1 MGPSGSGKTTIM
13 RLLFRFYDVDNGAI
27 LIDGQNIKTVA
38 QKSLRQNIGVVPQDT
53 VLFNNTIRFNLHES
67 ISFILT
73 VLKSLFSLPCSTII
87 LHSYNIQYA
96 RLDAPEADVIAAA
109 KSAEIHER
117 IMTFPD
123 QYDTQV
129 GSCSL
134 G

>member
-53 VLFNNTIRFNLHES
+53 VLFNNTIRQVQFTWILCN
-67 ISFILT
+67 SFILT
-73 VLKSLFSLPCSTII
+73 VLKCMFPIPYSIFT

-109 KSAEIHER
+109 KNAEIHER
-117 IMTFPD
+117 IMTFRD

-129 GSCSL
+129 
-134 G
+134 